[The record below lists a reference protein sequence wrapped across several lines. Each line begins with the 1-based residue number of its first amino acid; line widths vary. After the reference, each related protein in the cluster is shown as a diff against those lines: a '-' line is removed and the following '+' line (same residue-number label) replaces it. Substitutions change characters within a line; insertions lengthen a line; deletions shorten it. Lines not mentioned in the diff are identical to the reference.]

1 MSTGTTPRTPSSS
14 RRVRRALPRLASA
27 LAAGGVKAEVY
38 DVSVTHGRGV
48 LAEAFRCSHAVFA
61 ATTYNNGVFVSME
74 NFLHDLKA
82 HAYQNRKYAVVEN
95 GSWAP
100 QAGGLMEEML
110 SSCKNMTRLG
120 EKVTV
125 LSAVNEGSRDA
136 LLALAAAI
144 VADFHS

>member
-1 MSTGTTPRTPSSS
+1 MPLPPAVCTDLKDERIS
-14 RRVRRALPRLASA
+14 RLRERA
-27 LAAGGVKAEVY
+27 G
-38 DVSVTHGRGV
+38 
-48 LAEAFRCSHAVFA
+48 
-61 ATTYNNGVFVSME
+61 
-74 NFLHDLKA
+74 HDLKA

-125 LSAVNEGSRDA
+125 LSAVNEGSKDA